1 VRRINFF
8 PCHRLPAALAV
19 QEGRK
24 EGRKERMSRVKE
36 MTKVKGKSER
46 PEGSF

>member
-24 EGRKERMSRVKE
+24 EGKNVKGERNDKSKRKE
-36 MTKVKGKSER
+36 
-46 PEGSF
+46 